1 MGYAILIDIM
11 TTAVENSEL
20 QLQPHISSRVE
31 GGTGT
36 AVVIGGGIAGITA
49 ALVLAQVGIE
59 PVLLEKRAGLGGRA
73 NSFYDK
79 HQEMLVDE
87 CQHGTMRCCTTLD
100 WLFKR
105 LGVDGCIR
113 YFDRLEFLDGEG
125 IRSAIYST
133 GLPPPFHT
141 AVSFAKFKSLML
153 SDKVAIGR
161 ALMSILVCPGWKA
174 PAQENML
181 NWLCS
186 VGQTERAISRFWRPI
201 LVSAC
206 NDELHNISCAY
217 GFKVFREGFLTTRTG
232 YQFGVPTVPL
242 SELYNEPAAEA
253 IRSLGGT
260 VRTKTAVKS
269 ITFDRDNRRATGV
282 ILQNG
287 EMISANWIVSAL
299 QCDQIT
305 RLLPPDCLSPAH
317 EWEQL
322 AGIPLVPIM
331 GVHLWFDRP
340 IEMPPATALLDRSF
354 EWVFNRNSLYPKLSG
369 EPAFLSLVISASSRF
384 DTASRE
390 DVVALALRELGDAF
404 PAIADAELVHSSVV
418 RWPKATISPSSDVHL
433 KRSGPSTPY
442 SNVVLAGE
450 WTNTGWPST
459 MEGAAI
465 SGINAAHYILQQSGM
480 PLTHRPAPMAAEGIS
495 RLLMKFGEWWYRGQR

>member
-1 MGYAILIDIM
+1 MG
-11 TTAVENSEL
+11 
-20 QLQPHISSRVE
+20 

-79 HQEMLVDE
+79 QQEMLVDE

-100 WLFKR
+100 WLFQR
-105 LGVDGCIR
+105 LGVDGYIR
-113 YFDRLEFLDGEG
+113 YFDRLEFLDGDG
-125 IRSAIYST
+125 IRSAIYAT

-141 AVSFAKFKSLML
+141 AVSFARFKSLTL
-153 SDKVAIGR
+153 LDKVAIGR
-161 ALMSILVCPGWKA
+161 ALMSILVCPSWMV
-174 PAQENML
+174 PANENML

-186 VGQTERAISRFWRPI
+186 THQTERAISRFWRPI

-206 NDELHNISCAY
+206 NEELQKISCAY
-217 GFKVFREGFLTTRTG
+217 GFKVFREGFLSTRTG

-242 SELYNEPAAEA
+242 STLYSEPAIEA
-253 IRSLGGT
+253 IRSLGGR

-269 ITFDRDNRRATGV
+269 ILFDSTNCRATGV
-282 ILQNG
+282 LLQNG
-287 EMISANWIVSAL
+287 ESISANWVVSAL
-299 QCDQIT
+299 QCDQIL
-305 RLLPPDCLSPAH
+305 RLLPTDSNASVH

-331 GVHLWFDRP
+331 GVHLWFDRS
-340 IEMPPATALLDRSF
+340 IEIPPAIALLDRSF
-354 EWVFNRNSLYPKLSG
+354 EWVFNRNALYPALRNS
-369 EPAFLSLVISASSRF
+369 PAFLSLVISASSRF
-384 DTASRE
+384 DAASRE
-390 DVVALALRELGDAF
+390 DVVALALKELGEAF
-404 PAIADAELVHSSVV
+404 PVVADAKLVHSSVV
-418 RWPKATISPSSDVHL
+418 RWPKATISPSTEVHAM
-433 KRSGPSTPY
+433 RSGPTTPY

-465 SGINAAHYILQQSGM
+465 SGLNAAHYILQASGL
-480 PLTHRPAPMAAEGIS
+480 PLPYRPGPMAPEGIS
-495 RLLMKFGEWWYRGQR
+495 RFIMHFGEWWYRRRR